1 MQDVSYS
8 YSVLKV
14 TYIPIHATVSHIN
27 VFLSIDATYSLCGLL
42 IHHLLHLYTAAFDV
56 SRDNGLAGS
65 KSSCTC
71 KLISMLIIIWDEPE

>member
-42 IHHLLHLYTAAFDV
+42 IHLYTAAFDV
-56 SRDNGLAGS
+56 SIDNGLAGS